1 MHVFSPPGL
10 NNLMSNV
17 QPVFENI
24 HRAKPTVKQLYLKPT
39 FFVWNILSTQ
49 KMNDKNVFIQVVN
62 LVYNINQAGKSRKYT
77 KEEYLYINEASI
89 QSKIE
94 LCEF

>member
-1 MHVFSPPGL
+1 MYFHRPGL

-49 KMNDKNVFIQVVN
+49 KMNDAPI
-62 LVYNINQAGKSRKYT
+62 
-77 KEEYLYINEASI
+77 KE
-89 QSKIE
+89 KIFDFYWRMF
-94 LCEF
+94 LFK

>member
-1 MHVFSPPGL
+1 
-10 NNLMSNV
+10 
-17 QPVFENI
+17 
-24 HRAKPTVKQLYLKPT
+24 
-39 FFVWNILSTQ
+39 
-49 KMNDKNVFIQVVN
+49 MNDAPIKSALRRFLLAHVFIQVVN

-94 LCEF
+94 LCEL

>member
-1 MHVFSPPGL
+1 MRYAH
-10 NNLMSNV
+10 
-17 QPVFENI
+17 
-24 HRAKPTVKQLYLKPT
+24 
-39 FFVWNILSTQ
+39 
-49 KMNDKNVFIQVVN
+49 VFIQVVN

-94 LCEF
+94 LCEL